1 MSDIMGNDSHT
12 YIKEGGAVAKAR
24 EERLKRAALAMAEK
38 EAKKKAK
45 EEEKSKEKAN
55 EAAEETEKAREK
67 AEKEAREKAEK
78 EAKEAE
84 KAREKAEKEAEEAA
98 RAREKAEKK
107 AREEAEK
114 EAKEAEKVREKVEKE
129 AKEAEKSRDK
139 EAIALEDTLED
150 ANNRYEYFYQ
160 QIESLENKDRV
171 EEIRRGYKTSY
182 DVVDG
187 VFKIK
192 NTLKNSERFF
202 TKLAEYK
209 AARLEYEI
217 NISKYEFGYSDAEIR
232 RIEIEKEM
240 SRRIRGM
247 KLRALKACI
256 FEFFDNRRY
265 LQALNL
271 TEERKTART
280 IARPMII
287 DRSKVDLLALLERRN
302 EINAELLELYE
313 KSSKE
318 YLDAESRNHE
328 LNIRLRAKRRAFDK
342 LYDIERKVEEYVF
355 TPDEKAEVYRLMNG
369 LVEMDAD
376 TKMLKYQEKHAPK
389 SERESYKEAIKAK
402 KDEMAKMEDALVAL
416 VDKAE
421 RRTYMDDK
429 RHVWIWIAGVVAFA
443 GILIL
448 LFSIFSEQITE
459 FIMNWALESR

>member
-1 MSDIMGNDSHT
+1 MSDKIGNDSHT

-24 EERLKRAALAMAEK
+24 EERLKREALARAEK

-45 EEEKSKEKAN
+45 EEEKSKERAK
-55 EAAEETEKAREK
+55 EAAEEAAEEAEKAREK
-67 AEKEAREKAEK
+67 AEKEAEEAAKAREKAEKKAREEAEK

-98 RAREKAEKK
+98 K
-107 AREEAEK
+107 AREK
-114 EAKEAEKVREKVEKE
+114 EAK
-129 AKEAEKSRDK
+129 
-139 EAIALEDTLED
+139 ALEE

-171 EEIRRGYKTSY
+171 EEIRSRYKTSY

-192 NTLKNSERFF
+192 STLRNSERFF

-209 AARLEYEI
+209 VARLEYEI
-217 NISKYEFGYSDAEIR
+217 NMGKYEFGHSDTEIR

-240 SRRIRGM
+240 SHRIRDIR
-247 KLRALKACI
+247 LRALKARI

-280 IARPMII
+280 VARPVII

-302 EINAELLELYE
+302 EINKELLELYA
-313 KSSKE
+313 KSSKD
-318 YLDAESRNHE
+318 YLDAESRNNE

-355 TPDEKAEVYRLMNG
+355 TADEQTDVYRLMNS

-376 TKMLKYQEKHAPK
+376 TKMLKYQERHAPK
-389 SERESYKEAIKAK
+389 SEREPYKEAIKAK
-402 KDEMAKMEDALVAL
+402 KDKMAKMEDTLVAL
-416 VDKAE
+416 VEKAQ
-421 RRTYMDDK
+421 RRTYIDDK
-429 RHVWIWIAGVVAFA
+429 RHIWIWIAGVAAFA

-448 LFSIFSEQITE
+448 LFGIFSEQITE

>member
-1 MSDIMGNDSHT
+1 MSDKIGNDSHT

-24 EERLKRAALAMAEK
+24 EERLKREALARAEK

-55 EAAEETEKAREK
+55 EAAEEAEKAREK
-67 AEKEAREKAEK
+67 AEKEARERAEK

-84 KAREKAEKEAEEAA
+84 KAREKAEKEAEEAEK
-98 RAREKAEKK
+98 AREKAEKK

-114 EAKEAEKVREKVEKE
+114 EAKEAEK
-129 AKEAEKSRDK
+129 AKER
-139 EAIALEDTLED
+139 EAIALEDI
-150 ANNRYEYFYQ
+150 NNKYEYFYQ
-160 QIESLENKDRV
+160 QIESLENKDRI
-171 EEIRRGYKTSY
+171 EEIRSGYKTSY
-182 DVVDG
+182 DVVEG

-192 NTLKNSERFF
+192 STLKNSERFF

-217 NISKYEFGYSDAEIR
+217 NMGKYAFGHSDTEIR

-240 SRRIRGM
+240 SHRIRDV
-247 KLRALKACI
+247 KLRAIKARV

-280 IARPMII
+280 IARPVII
-287 DRSKVDLLALLERRN
+287 DRSKVDLLALLQRRN
-302 EINAELLELYE
+302 EINDELLELYA
-313 KSSKE
+313 KSSKD
-318 YLDAESRNHE
+318 YLDAESRNNE

-355 TPDEKAEVYRLMNG
+355 TADEQTEVYRLMNG

-376 TKMLKYQEKHAPK
+376 TKMLRYQERHAPK
-389 SERESYKEAIKAK
+389 NERESYKEAVKAK
-402 KDEMAKMEDALVAL
+402 KEEMAKMEDALVAL
-416 VDKAE
+416 VDKAQ

-429 RHVWIWIAGVVAFA
+429 RHVWIWIAGVAAFTVVL
-443 GILIL
+443 ILI
-448 LFSIFSEQITE
+448 FGIFSEQITE